1 MLTTILT
8 ALTLGSVP
16 ALPSSRLCPVTVSP
30 SGPRPGQFVRVSLRA
45 GCGGVLHIVT
55 SDAAC
60 TPLSMAQ
67 QATATLDG
75 QSLDVSGG
83 AAGVAFAAGNSNGQ
97 PGQAGRLNVVCLN

>member
-45 GCGGVLHIVT
+45 GCGGVAYIRKRSAVNPQLTTTVWEVT
-55 SDAAC
+55 PTHGWHVWVQSWRVEEW
-60 TPLSMAQ
+60 TP
-67 QATATLDG
+67 TG
-75 QSLDVSGG
+75 WRVVWPPEGGEVS
-83 AAGVAFAAGNSNGQ
+83 ADPF
-97 PGQAGRLNVVCLN
+97 